1 MASYRVLDEITH
13 LPDDADAVAFRRF
26 LRQVQQTE
34 RVEKSQNP
42 PPVPHP
48 LTPIEV
54 LQREVG
60 QLQLYVSVLL
70 HIVKSR
76 GLVSKE
82 DLRSLIDM
90 ADLEDGI
97 RDGMREGDPLE

>member
-1 MASYRVLDEITH
+1 MASYRVLDEVTH

-26 LRQVQQTE
+26 LRQTQEAEKAAPDPTP
-34 RVEKSQNP
+34 RTPVEA
-42 PPVPHP
+42 
-48 LTPIEV
+48 

-60 QLQLYVSVLL
+60 QLQLYVSVLM

-82 DLRSLIDM
+82 DLRALIDM
-90 ADLEDGI
+90 ADLEDGV
-97 RDGMREGDPLE
+97 RDGMRAGDPLE